1 MATETTDEIHDD
13 EIPDAWTEMEGV
25 ELTGNGMRY
34 VEHGWQHEDEPL
46 GTVLVFRTAGEMTD
60 VTDKDWGVQYPTA
73 DDMDFVHTEGEAVE
87 VAKEYLR
94 EHAQL
99 DL

>member
-1 MATETTDEIHDD
+1 MADDNSD

-34 VEHGWQHEDEPL
+34 VEHGWSHSGDPL
-46 GTVLVFRTAGEMTD
+46 WDVLVFRAEGEMNE

-73 DDMDFVHTEGEAVE
+73 DDMDPFDTEQEAVE
-87 VAKEYLR
+87 AAKEYLR

-99 DL
+99 DP